1 MKIDELKKINAEF
14 SWENPI
20 DERDKDENTALH
32 LACGNNHKKAVRVL
46 VEAGAS
52 VDAVGE
58 YGYSPLHSYAR
69 YNNNTK
75 SDVMRDKFKTNSS
88 LVCSRKPSKGDADP
102 SDSNIKKIIKGKAR
116 PYWNDVVIEHIF
128 ESMKCFQMQAQKC
141 PW

>member
-1 MKIDELKKINAEF
+1 MKIDELKKINVEF

-69 YNNNTK
+69 YNHNTK
-75 SDVMRDKFKTNSS
+75 SDVMRDKFKTSNSS

-102 SDSNIKKIIKGKAR
+102 SDSNIKKIIKGKT
-116 PYWNDVVIEHIF
+116 ILE
-128 ESMKCFQMQAQKC
+128 
-141 PW
+141 